1 MNRQLLSALII
12 ALTVTIAIVAF
23 PLKTYA
29 AAPTPIVVNDPS
41 GDDKGPGY
49 YGYPGDKVF
58 KPSVYDILKFEVIP
72 GDKYVTFKVYLK
84 NLGDNPWNGPNG
96 FCLQYVQIYVR
107 TTQTGIPAREDT
119 LGLNIALR
127 SDYAWH
133 FALLLAPGWGT
144 DPVPK
149 GQRAALYYSNGTIV
163 VQNSKTFIVSAD
175 NKTNAIIAQVSK
187 NLIPDLSNL
196 DSWKIVVAVASYDG
210 FGPMRVRVAGIKGG
224 EWVLNATA
232 YANKTEIAK
241 VAKAIAAGIE
251 PRVLDLAIYS
261 PQYPKGIT
269 ASEQY
274 LWLNSFKPTLK
285 TLATIPSLP
294 PVTITTTKTTTLT
307 QTSTTTATTTL
318 TQTATKTLTKTQTQI
333 RTQTMTKTTTLPP
346 RTSTITQT
354 QRLTTTQVST
364 TTVTKTKSVTN
375 WTAAWIIGIVLFF
388 VGLGV
393 GFAIKRR

>member
-1 MNRQLLSALII
+1 MIALAVVVALI
-12 ALTVTIAIVAF
+12 AF

-29 AAPTPIVVNDPS
+29 AAPTPITVSDPS

-58 KPSVYDILKFEVIP
+58 KPGIYDILKFEVIP
-72 GDKYVTFKVYLK
+72 SDKYVTFKVYFK

-96 FCLQYVQIYVR
+96 FCLQNVQIYVR
-107 TTQTGIPAREDT
+107 TTQSGIPAREDT
-119 LGLNIALR
+119 FGLNIMLR

-133 FALLLAPGWGT
+133 FALILAPGWGS

-149 GQRAALYYSNGTIV
+149 GQRAALYYSNGSIV
-163 VQNSKTFIVSAD
+163 VQNNKTFIVSAD

-196 DSWKIVVAVASYDG
+196 DSWEIVVAVASYDG
-210 FGPMRVRVAGIKGG
+210 FGPMRVRVPGIKGG
-224 EWVLNATA
+224 QWVLNATA
-232 YANKTEIAK
+232 YANKTEVAK

-251 PRVLDLAIYS
+251 PRVLDLSIYS
-261 PQYPKGIT
+261 SKYPKGIT

-274 LWLNSFKPTLK
+274 AWLNTFNPTIK
-285 TLATIPSLP
+285 TLATVPSKP
-294 PVTITTTKTTTLT
+294 PVTITKTTTLT
-307 QTSTTTATTTL
+307 QTSTTTATL
-318 TQTATKTLTKTQTQI
+318 TQTLTKTQSLT
-333 RTQTMTKTTTLPP
+333 RTQTTTLPP
-346 RTSTITQT
+346 RTSTVTQT
-354 QRLTTTQVST
+354 QRLTSTQVST

-375 WTAAWIIGIVLFF
+375 WTAAWIAGIVLFF

-393 GFAIKRR
+393 GFAIKRK